1 MRDSFREASF
11 RESRADLRGQSG
23 REALRA
29 PRPSAP
35 MASPRRPPAKRGRRA
50 TLAERAD
57 RYALY
62 QVAVQDPEGDVV
74 RVRRMYERLHGRAPR
89 TLREDFCGAAAFA
102 SAWVAAHRENRAW
115 GVDLDAEPLAWGRDH
130 NVAKLRPEQAAR
142 LRLLQGD
149 VRTTRTPRVDVLAAF
164 NFSFFLF
171 KERGELLRYF
181 RRCHAA
187 LGREGMMVLDAYGG
201 PEAMEKRSERRRC
214 EGFTYVWEQASFDP
228 ITHDASCYIHFEFRD
243 GSKLPRAWGYHW
255 RLWSIPE
262 LRDLL
267 AEAGFSASTVYWEGT
282 ESETNEPNGIFRP
295 RARAEEDPAWIAYLA
310 AKK

>member
-1 MRDSFREASF
+1 MRNATGDSMRGPTRGPAGARGTRRGPLPAARPEAP
-11 RESRADLRGQSG
+11 A
-23 REALRA
+23 A
-29 PRPSAP
+29 
-35 MASPRRPPAKRGRRA
+35 RRRRA
-50 TLAERAD
+50 ARPRAASRAD

-62 QVAVQDPEGDVV
+62 QEAVQDPEGDVI
-74 RVRRMYERLHGRAPR
+74 RVRRMFERLHGRTPR

-102 SAWVAAHRENRAW
+102 CAWAAAHRDNRAW
-115 GVDLDAEPLAWGRDH
+115 GVDLDPEPLAWGRAH
-130 NVAKLRPEQAAR
+130 NLARLRPEQAAR
-142 LRLLQGD
+142 VQLLQGD
-149 VRTTRTPRVDVLAAF
+149 VRSARTPKVDVLAAF

-171 KERGELLRYF
+171 KERPELLRYF
-181 RRCHAA
+181 RRCRAA
-187 LGREGMMVLDAYGG
+187 LARDGMLVLDAYGG
-201 PEAMEKRSERRRC
+201 PEAMEKRKERRRC
-214 EGFTYVWEQASFDP
+214 EGFTYVWEQARFDP

-255 RLWSIPE
+255 RLWTIPE

-267 AEAGFSASTVYWEGT
+267 AEAGFRETTVYWEGT